1 MYIFNMYTKME
12 YIQTTNYKMYVIYRL
27 CEMEQFFVFKM
38 NPVCSNCKSSGNCPF
53 DLHDHILNISDVVTL
68 VESYVS
74 MTH

>member
-1 MYIFNMYTKME
+1 
-12 YIQTTNYKMYVIYRL
+12 
-27 CEMEQFFVFKM
+27 MEQFFVFKM